1 MADRY
6 GLRRFRNAQD
16 FGVYEKALEEVK
28 SGLKMS
34 HWIWFIFP
42 QMRGFGHSR
51 NTWFYGITCA
61 DEAREYLADPVL
73 GPRLREICQALLD
86 GEERNPHVIFRDD
99 TVKVRSCLTLF
110 DYVSPDDIFGQVLD
124 RMYMGSR
131 DLNSLS
137 LIRKAQQQ
145 NSK

>member
-34 HWIWFIFP
+34 YWIWFIFP
-42 QMRGFGHSR
+42 QIRGFGHSR
-51 NTWFYGITCA
+51 NTCFYGITCA
-61 DEAREYLADPVL
+61 DEAREYLADPVFGSRL
-73 GPRLREICQALLD
+73 GEICQALLD
-86 GEERNPHVIFRDD
+86 GEQQNPHIIFRDD
-99 TVKVRSCLTLF
+99 AVKVRSCLTLF
-110 DYVSPDDIFGQVLD
+110 DYVSPNDIFGQVLD

-131 DLNSLS
+131 DLESLT
-137 LIRKAQQQ
+137 LIRKAHQ
-145 NSK
+145 